1 MSKPIRVVV
10 NKNNSLTVYVPA
22 CHVENYTSM
31 LNAGETDIVE
41 SEMNE
46 FEIDEWQTKGGFQW
60 EYKA

>member
-22 CHVENYTSM
+22 CHHM
-31 LNAGETDIVE
+31 LFACMLRAGETDIEE

-46 FEIDEWQTKGGFQW
+46 FELDEWQTNGGFKW
-60 EYKA
+60 EYK

>member
-22 CHVENYTSM
+22 CHHMLFASM
-31 LNAGETDIVE
+31 LRAGETDIEE

-46 FEIDEWQTKGGFQW
+46 FEIDEWNTNGGFKW
-60 EYKA
+60 ERR